1 MENGKVK
8 VELVTPNNPK
18 AILDNYEDYFNDGKW
33 HIVVLTINTNLLILN
48 IDNRPMRTV
57 RILKMTTGG
66 IYYIGGKLLHILQTY
81 KPEKSF
87 EYKTMYS

>member
-1 MENGKVK
+1 MK
-8 VELVTPNNPK
+8 VEIVTPNSPK

-33 HIVVLTINTNLLILN
+33 HTVVLTINTNLLILN

-66 IYYIGGKLLHILQTY
+66 IYYIGGKYSVT
-81 KPEKSF
+81 KPNPF
-87 EYKTMYS
+87 FFTFFKTFFK